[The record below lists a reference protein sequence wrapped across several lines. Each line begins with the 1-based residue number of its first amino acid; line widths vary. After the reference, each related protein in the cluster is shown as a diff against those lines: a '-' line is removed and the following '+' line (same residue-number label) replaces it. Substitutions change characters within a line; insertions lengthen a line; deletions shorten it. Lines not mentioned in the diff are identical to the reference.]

1 MIAAFE
7 EAERA
12 GKGAVSYRGVMV
24 DYAMLPT
31 AREIVDEERRRSRKA
46 K

>member
-7 EAERA
+7 EAERT
-12 GKGAVSYRGVMV
+12 GKGAVSYRGMMI

-31 AREIVDEERRRSRKA
+31 AREIVDEERRRSTKA